1 MASEFL
7 KSPPHSWQINSEPSW
22 NWLILSEVAEVAC
35 PFLVTELLWS
45 SRLVFSS
52 WGTEKLSVLVCASIS
67 WVMVRITSLFA
78 IDLELELGD
87 GFCECLLLPQMMSL
101 RIMISSEYTKLL
113 AFYSSALP
121 LVSNDSSEKPLNLSA
136 AAV

>member
-7 KSPPHSWQINSEPSW
+7 KSPPHSGQINSEQSW

-52 WGTEKLSVLVCASIS
+52 WGTEKLSVLVWASIS

-78 IDLELELGD
+78 IDFELELGD

-101 RIMISSEYTKLL
+101 RLDLDLKQPDESRSVL
-113 AFYSSALP
+113 S
-121 LVSNDSSEKPLNLSA
+121 LVFESPMASGT
-136 AAV
+136 